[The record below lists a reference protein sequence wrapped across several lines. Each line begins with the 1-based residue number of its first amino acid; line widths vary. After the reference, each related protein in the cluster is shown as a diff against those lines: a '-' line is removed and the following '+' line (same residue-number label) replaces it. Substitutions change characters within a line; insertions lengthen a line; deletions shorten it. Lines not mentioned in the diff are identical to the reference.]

1 PDNVKATLERAF
13 DRSDVIVSS
22 GGVSMG
28 EYDLLKQVLIE
39 DFGATVH
46 FGRVNMKPG

>member
-1 PDNVKATLERAF
+1 MKAAF
-13 DRSDVIVSS
+13 AKAFEHNDFIISS

-28 EYDLLKQVLIE
+28 EYDVLKQVLIE
-39 DFGATVH
+39 DFGAKII